1 MMRLAQELLK
11 VNRLLFIRHPNNPDA
26 ILHHIYSRTLESFIQ
41 VVPDTGYTQ
50 LEHLISHNFAKL
62 IRTSPHLKLNLTDQ
76 IIIAT
81 VQDSPL
87 NRLRLLESLKCGGH
101 EALEQG
107 VRTTRTRLELGVK
120 LAGDEERMSR

>member
-1 MMRLAQELLK
+1 MRLAQELLK

-26 ILHHIYSRTLESFIQ
+26 ILCHIYSRTLESFIQ
-41 VVPDTGYTQ
+41 AVPDTGYTQ
-50 LEHLISHNFAKL
+50 LEHLISHSFAKL

-87 NRLRLLESLKCGGH
+87 NRLHLLESLKCGGH